1 MYTLELS
8 NQIAYSH
15 IAPRE
20 TTLSFC
26 YGVIMPRCEGAP
38 PNLKTSRPI
47 EIDVNIWIMLRRTS

>member
-1 MYTLELS
+1 MDTFGVS

-26 YGVIMPRCEGAP
+26 YGVIMPPLP
-38 PNLKTSRPI
+38 PNLKTNRPI